1 MLPSVAIIGKP
12 NTGKSTLFNRIV
24 GKNLS
29 ITFDRAGTTRDRV
42 FELLELKRKQ
52 FLLVD
57 TAGLDFSSSED
68 LETDIRKQSQIAI
81 NESDIIV
88 FVIDLSVPLSADDF
102 LAAKMLRQ
110 SNKPVIFV
118 GSKNDRRN
126 EEYYINSFEL
136 GFGEPIC
143 LSAVQNRGINDLT
156 NAISKQL
163 TKFKAP
169 KAIDTFGRSNKIC
182 FLGRP
187 NVGKSSLMNS
197 LMGSDQVIVSDI
209 PGTTRDS
216 VSLPFSFKG
225 TNFVLTD
232 TAGLRKQGKLR
243 YDRLEK
249 FSVIRSLQALEYT
262 DVGVLVIDGSQE
274 LAKQD
279 LRVSEHILEAKKGLV
294 IVINKADLIKPEQ
307 KNMWLRE
314 LQVRMPYAY
323 YAPIIFTS
331 ALTGTNVTRVLD
343 LAKDIVLERK
353 KVLKTRDLNYFLE
366 RVVDKHPPKSGIKF
380 NFIAQ
385 VDCEPPTFNVFLNKP
400 KVLHFSY
407 KRYIENEIR
416 SEYGF
421 EGTAM
426 TMRFKPKNELQK
438 DEILKKDPTKKDS
451 PKYKRKKRTK

>member
-1 MLPSVAIIGKP
+1 MLPSVAIVGKP
-12 NTGKSTLFNRIV
+12 NTGKSTLFNRLV
-24 GKNLS
+24 VKKLA
-29 ITFDRAGTTRDRV
+29 ITFDLAGTTRDRV

-57 TAGLDFSSSED
+57 TAGLDFASRED
-68 LETDIRKQSQIAI
+68 LESDIRKQTEIAI
-81 NESDIIV
+81 NESDMV
-88 FVIDLSVPLSADDF
+88 LFVVDLSTPLSSDDF

-110 SNKPVIFV
+110 ANKPVILV
-118 GSKNDRRN
+118 GSKNDRKV
-126 EEYYINSFEL
+126 EEYYYNTFEL
-136 GFGEPIC
+136 GFGDPIC
-143 LSAVQNRGINDLT
+143 LSAVQNRGVNDLT
-156 NAISKQL
+156 NSISKFL
-163 TKFKAP
+163 TSFKAP
-169 KAIDTFGRSNKIC
+169 KSVETFGRANKIC

-187 NVGKSSLMNS
+187 NVGKSSLMNA
-197 LMGSDQVIVSDI
+197 LFGNDKVIVSDI

-216 VSLPFSFKG
+216 VSLPFSYNN

-262 DVGVLVIDGSQE
+262 DVGVLVLDATQE

-294 IVINKADLIKPEQ
+294 IVVNKSDLVRPEE
-307 KNMWLRE
+307 KNRWLRE

-331 ALTGTNVTRVLD
+331 ALTGTNVSRILD
-343 LAKDIVLERK
+343 LAIDIVTQRRK
-353 KVLKTRDLNYFLE
+353 VIKTRDLNYFLE
-366 RVVDKHPPKSGIKF
+366 RVIDNHPPKSGIKF

-385 VDCEPPTFNVFLNKP
+385 VDTEPPTFNIFLNKP

-407 KRYIENEIR
+407 KRYIENAIR
-416 SEYGF
+416 DEYGF

-426 TMRFKPKNELQK
+426 TLRFKPKNELDK
-438 DEILKKDPTKKDS
+438 EEILKKKNS
-451 PKYKRKKRTK
+451 

>member
-1 MLPSVAIIGKP
+1 MLPSVAIVGKP
-12 NTGKSTLFNRIV
+12 NTGKSTLFNRLV
-24 GKNLS
+24 GKKLA
-29 ITFDRAGTTRDRV
+29 ITFDLAGTTRDRV

-57 TAGLDFSSSED
+57 TAGLDFASRED
-68 LETDIRKQSQIAI
+68 LETDIRKQTEIAI
-81 NESDIIV
+81 AESDMV
-88 FVIDLSVPLSADDF
+88 LFVVDLSAPLSSDDF

-110 SNKPVIFV
+110 AGKPVVLV
-118 GSKNDRRN
+118 GTKNDRKV
-126 EEYYINSFEL
+126 EEYYYNIFEL

-143 LSAVQNRGINDLT
+143 LSAVQNRGVNDLT
-156 NAISKQL
+156 NAISKFL
-163 TKFKAP
+163 TSFKAP
-169 KAIDTFGRSNKIC
+169 KSVETFGRANKIC

-187 NVGKSSLMNS
+187 NVGKSSLMNA
-197 LMGSDQVIVSDI
+197 LFGNDKVIVSDI

-216 VSLPFSFKG
+216 VSLPFTYNN

-262 DVGVLVIDGSQE
+262 DVGVLVLDATEE

-294 IVINKADLIKPEQ
+294 IVVNKSDLVKPEE
-307 KNMWLRE
+307 KNRWLRE

-331 ALTGTNVTRVLD
+331 ALTGTNVSRILD
-343 LAKDIVLERK
+343 LAIDIVTERR
-353 KVLKTRDLNYFLE
+353 KVIKTRELNYFLE
-366 RVVDKHPPKSGIKF
+366 RVIDNHPPKSGIKF

-385 VDCEPPTFNVFLNKP
+385 VDTQPPTFNIFLNKP

-407 KRYIENEIR
+407 KRYIENAIR
-416 SEYGF
+416 EEYGF
-421 EGTAM
+421 AGTAM
-426 TMRFKPKNELQK
+426 TLRFKPKNELDK
-438 DEILKKDPTKKDS
+438 EELLKEKKS
-451 PKYKRKKRTK
+451 K

>member
-1 MLPSVAIIGKP
+1 MLPSVAIVGKP
-12 NTGKSTLFNRIV
+12 NTGKSTLFNRLV
-24 GKNLS
+24 GKKLA
-29 ITFDRAGTTRDRV
+29 ITFDLAGTTRDRV

-57 TAGLDFSSSED
+57 TAGLDFASRED
-68 LETDIRKQSQIAI
+68 LESDIRKQTEIAI
-81 NESDIIV
+81 NESDMVI
-88 FVIDLSVPLSADDF
+88 FVVDLSAPLSSDDF

-110 SNKPVIFV
+110 ANKPVILV
-118 GSKNDRRN
+118 GSKNDRKVD
-126 EEYYINSFEL
+126 EFYYNTFEL

-143 LSAVQNRGINDLT
+143 LSAVQNRGVNDLT
-156 NAISKQL
+156 NSISKFL
-163 TKFKAP
+163 TSFKAP
-169 KAIDTFGRSNKIC
+169 KSIETFGRANKIC

-187 NVGKSSLMNS
+187 NVGKSSLMNA
-197 LMGSDQVIVSDI
+197 LFGNDKVIVSDI

-216 VSLPFSFKG
+216 VSLPFSYNN

-262 DVGVLVIDGSQE
+262 DVGVLVLDATQE

-294 IVINKADLIKPEQ
+294 IVVNKSDLVKPEE
-307 KNMWLRE
+307 KNRWLRE

-331 ALTGTNVTRVLD
+331 ALTGTNVSRILD
-343 LAKDIVLERK
+343 LAIDIVTERR
-353 KVLKTRDLNYFLE
+353 KVIKTRDLNYFLE
-366 RVVDKHPPKSGIKF
+366 RVIDNHPPKSGIKF

-385 VDCEPPTFNVFLNKP
+385 VDTEPPTFNIFLNKP

-407 KRYIENEIR
+407 KRYIENAIR
-416 SEYGF
+416 DEYGF
-421 EGTAM
+421 AGTAM
-426 TMRFKPKNELQK
+426 TLRFKPKNELNK
-438 DEILKKDPTKKDS
+438 EEILASKKSK
-451 PKYKRKKRTK
+451 